1 MTMRI
6 WPGRPYPLGA
16 TWDGTGVNFA
26 LFSENATGVELC
38 LFQKPDDTGEAA
50 KITLTER
57 TDQVWHCYLPDAR
70 PGQYYGYRVHG
81 PYAPTNGH
89 RFNPA
94 KLLID
99 PYAKAITGAI
109 KWSNDLFAYKVGSP
123 QEDLDPDPDNSAGGV
138 PKSVVID
145 NAFTWENDAP
155 LHIPYNRTIIYECH
169 VKGMTQRHPD
179 VPPGLRGTYLGLCS
193 DPMLEYFQSLGVT
206 ALELLPAHQFVVDRH
221 LAERGLTNY
230 WGYNSIGFF
239 APDVRYATRGLG
251 NQVYEFKTM
260 VKTLHQAGL
269 EVILDVVYNHTGEG
283 NHLGPTLSLRGIDN
297 TTYYRLEPKN
307 KRFYTDFSGTGN
319 SLNMQHPRT
328 IQLVMDSLRYW
339 VDEMHVDG
347 FRFDLAPV
355 LARELYE
362 VDKLSAFF
370 DIIQQDPTLSRVKLI
385 AEPWD
390 VGPGGYQ
397 VGNFPVRWTEWNGKY
412 RDSVRKFWRGEPG
425 QVAEMASRLA
435 GSADI
440 FKGSDRGVYASINFI
455 TAHDGYTLRDLVSF
469 EQKHNEANGENNQD
483 GHNDNISRNWGV
495 EGETNDA
502 AVLAM
507 RQRVMRSFLATLAF
521 SQGVPML
528 AHGDEL
534 ARTQQGNNNAYAQ
547 DNEITWVDW
556 ALDDGRRQLVEFTRK
571 LIALRQAH
579 PVLRRRHF
587 FKGAIIEG
595 SSQKDVT
602 WIRPDGT
609 EMRDAD
615 WQNAG
620 MHTLG
625 MLIDGAAT
633 DEVDE
638 RGHAVHGDTLLLL
651 LNGGEKDVTFSLPS
665 LGPNK
670 IWVIMVDTAK
680 DDMPVV
686 RETTVTVQ
694 AHALMLLR
702 FGADRRI
709 VTSENA
715 RREPLSPVDRH
726 TP

>member
-1 MTMRI
+1 MTLRV

-16 TWDGTGVNFA
+16 SWDGTGVNFA
-26 LFSENATGVELC
+26 IFSEHATGVELC
-38 LFQKPDDTGEAA
+38 LFRDAADAAEAA
-50 KITLTER
+50 KIWLTER

-81 PYAPTNGH
+81 PYAPMQGF

-109 KWSNDLFAYKVGSP
+109 KWSNDLFAYRVGAGT
-123 QEDLDPDPDNSAGGV
+123 EDLEPDPDNSAGGV

-145 NAFTWENDAP
+145 SAFTWEDDHP

-169 VKGMTQRHPD
+169 VKGMTERHPD
-179 VPPGLRGTYLGLCS
+179 VPPELRGSYLGLCS
-193 DPMLEYFQSLGVT
+193 DAMLEYFQGLGVT
-206 ALELLPAHQFVVDRH
+206 ALELLPVHQFVVDRH

-230 WGYNSIGFF
+230 WGYNSIGYF

-260 VKTLHQAGL
+260 VKTLHAAGL

-297 TTYYRLEPKN
+297 TTYYRLEPDN
-307 KRFYTDFSGTGN
+307 PRFYTDFTGTGN

-328 IQLVMDSLRYW
+328 IQLIMDSLRYW
-339 VDEMHVDG
+339 VTDMHVDG

-370 DIIQQDPTLSRVKLI
+370 DIMQQDPTLAKVKLI

-412 RDSVRKFWRGEPG
+412 RDTVRKFWRGDAG
-425 QVAEMASRLA
+425 QVAEMASRVA
-435 GSADI
+435 GSSDI
-440 FKGSDRGVYASINFI
+440 FSGSDRGVYASINFI
-455 TAHDGYTLRDLVSF
+455 TAHDGYTLRDLVSY
-469 EQKHNEANGENNQD
+469 EQKHNEANGENNED

-495 EGETNDA
+495 EGDTDDS
-502 AVLAM
+502 AVIDM
-507 RQRVMRSFLATLAF
+507 RYRLMRTFLATLVF

-534 ARTQQGNNNAYAQ
+534 GRTQRGNNNAYAQ
-547 DNEITWVDW
+547 DNELTWVDW
-556 ALDDGRRQLVEFTRK
+556 ELDDREKELVAFTRK
-571 LIALRQAH
+571 LIAIRQAH
-579 PVLRRRHF
+579 PTLRRRHF
-587 FKGAIIEG
+587 FRGQAVEG
-595 SSQKDVT
+595 SNHKDVT
-602 WIRPDGT
+602 WLHPAGHEMAAEEWGRP
-609 EMRDAD
+609 EAH
-615 WQNAG
+615 A
-620 MHTLG
+620 LG

-638 RGHAVHGDTLLLL
+638 RGHAVRGDTLLLVF
-651 LNGGEKDVTFSLPS
+651 NGGEQNVSFALPT
-665 LGPNK
+665 LDGGK
-670 IWVIMVDTAK
+670 IWVIMIDTARREL
-680 DDMPVV
+680 PVV
-686 RETTVTVQ
+686 RGSAVDVE
-694 AHALMLLR
+694 AHSLMLLR
-702 FGADRRI
+702 FGDDRRI
-709 VTSENA
+709 VTGDDP
-715 RREPLSPVDRH
+715 RRDPLSSMDRH
-726 TP
+726 AP

>member
-1 MTMRI
+1 MTMRV

-16 TWDGTGVNFA
+16 SWDGAGVNFA
-26 LFSENATGVELC
+26 LFSEHATGVELC
-38 LFQKPDDTGEAA
+38 LFRNPDDADEAA
-50 KITLTER
+50 RITLTER

-70 PGQYYGYRVHG
+70 PGQFYGYRVHG
-81 PYAPTNGH
+81 PYAPADGH
-89 RFNPA
+89 RFNAA

-109 KWSNDLFAYKVGSP
+109 KWSNDLFAYTVGSGT
-123 QEDLDPDPDNSAGGV
+123 EDLDPDPDNSAGGV

-145 NAFTWENDAP
+145 NAFTWDDDRP
-155 LHIPYNRTIIYECH
+155 LHIPYNRTVIYECH

-179 VPPGLRGTYLGLCS
+179 VPPELRGTYLGLCS
-193 DPMLEYFQSLGVT
+193 DAMIEYFQSIGVT
-206 ALELLPAHQFVVDRH
+206 ALELLPVHQFVVDRH
-221 LAERGLTNY
+221 LAELGLTNY

-260 VKTLHQAGL
+260 VKTLHAAGL

-297 TTYYRLEPKN
+297 STYYRLEPAN
-307 KRFYTDFSGTGN
+307 RRFYTDFSGTGN

-339 VDEMHVDG
+339 VEEMHVDG

-355 LARELYE
+355 LARETYD

-370 DIIQQDPTLSRVKLI
+370 DIMQQDPTLSRVKLI

-440 FKGSDRGVYASINFI
+440 FKSSDRGVYASINFI
-455 TAHDGYTLRDLVSF
+455 TAHDGYTLRDLVSY
-469 EQKHNEANGENNQD
+469 EQKHNEANGENNRD
-483 GHNDNISRNWGV
+483 GHNDNLSRNWGV
-495 EGETNDA
+495 EGETDDP
-502 AVLAM
+502 AVEAM
-507 RQRVMRSFLATLAF
+507 RQRLMRSFLATLAF

-534 ARTQQGNNNAYAQ
+534 ARSQRGNNNVYAQ

-556 ALDDGRRQLVEFTRK
+556 ELDASQLALIEFTRK
-571 LIALRQAH
+571 LIAIRQAH

-587 FKGAIIEG
+587 FKGAVIDG
-595 SSQKDVT
+595 STQKDVT
-602 WIRPDGT
+602 WVKPDGA
-609 EMRDAD
+609 ELQDEDWRDAS
-615 WQNAG
+615 A
-620 MHTLG
+620 HAFG

-638 RGHAVHGDTLLLL
+638 RGYAVHADTLLLI
-651 LNGGEKDVTFSLPS
+651 LNGGEQNVTFSLPAMQDE
-665 LGPNK
+665 K
-670 IWVIMVDTAK
+670 IWVIMVDTAR

-686 RETTVTVQ
+686 RETTVQVQ
-694 AHALMLLR
+694 AHSLMLLR

-709 VTSENA
+709 VTSQDA
-715 RREPLSPVDRH
+715 RREPLTAVDRH

>member
-1 MTMRI
+1 MTMRV

-26 LFSENATGVELC
+26 IFSEHATGVELC
-38 LFQKPDDTGEAA
+38 LFRDPEDAVAAA
-50 KITLTER
+50 KIWLTER

-81 PYAPTNGH
+81 PYAPEQGF

-109 KWSNDLFAYKVGSP
+109 KWGDHLFAYRVGGDR
-123 QEDLDPDPDNSAGGV
+123 EDLEPDPDNSAGGV

-145 NAFTWENDAP
+145 SAFTWEDDHP

-169 VKGMTQRHPD
+169 VKGMTQQHPD
-179 VPPGLRGTYLGLCS
+179 VPPELRGTYLGLCS
-193 DPMLEYFQSLGVT
+193 DAMVEYFQALGIT
-206 ALELLPAHQFVVDRH
+206 ALELLPVHQFVVDRH

-239 APDVRYATRGLG
+239 APDVRYATRGFG

-260 VKTLHQAGL
+260 VKTLHAAGL

-297 TTYYRLEPKN
+297 TTYYRLEPN
-307 KRFYTDFSGTGN
+307 DPRFYTDFTGTGN

-328 IQLVMDSLRYW
+328 IQLIMDSLRYW
-339 VDEMHVDG
+339 VTEMHVDG

-370 DIIQQDPTLSRVKLI
+370 DIMQQDPTLAKVKLI

-412 RDSVRKFWRGEPG
+412 RDTVRRFWRGEPG
-425 QVAEMASRLA
+425 QVSEIASRIA
-435 GSADI
+435 GSSDI
-440 FKGSDRGVYASINFI
+440 FSGSARGVYASINFI
-455 TAHDGYTLRDLVSF
+455 TAHDGYTLRDLVSY

-483 GHNDNISRNWGV
+483 GNNDNLSRNWGV
-495 EGETNDA
+495 EGETDDP
-502 AVLAM
+502 AVIEM
-507 RQRVMRSFLATLAF
+507 RYRVMRTFLATLAF

-534 ARTQQGNNNAYAQ
+534 GRTQQGNNNAYAQ
-547 DNEITWVDW
+547 DNELTWVDW
-556 ALDDGRRQLVEFTRK
+556 ELDAREKELAAFTRK
-571 LIALRQAH
+571 LLAIRQAH
-579 PVLRRRHF
+579 PTLRRRHF
-587 FKGAIIEG
+587 FRGRAVEG
-595 SSQKDVT
+595 SDHKDVT
-602 WIRPDGT
+602 WLHPTGRELTAEERGNA
-609 EMRDAD
+609 DA
-615 WQNAG
+615 
-620 MHTLG
+620 HTLG

-638 RGHAVHGDTLLLL
+638 RGHAVRGDTLLLV
-651 LNGGEKDVTFSLPS
+651 LNGGEQNVEFNLPS
-665 LGPNK
+665 LDGGK
-670 IWVIMVDTAK
+670 IWVVMVDTARREL
-680 DDMPVV
+680 PVV
-686 RETTVTVQ
+686 RGSAVDLQ
-694 AHALMLLR
+694 AHSLMLLR
-702 FGADRRI
+702 FGDDRRI
-709 VTSENA
+709 VASDDA
-715 RREPLSPVDRH
+715 HREPLTPMERH

>member
-1 MTMRI
+1 MNHMRV

-26 LFSENATGVELC
+26 LFSEHATGVELC
-38 LFQKPDDTGEAA
+38 LFREPDDAEEAA
-50 KITLTER
+50 KIQLTER

-81 PYAPTNGH
+81 PYAPDQGH
-89 RFNPA
+89 RFNPT

-109 KWSNDLFAYKVGSP
+109 RWSNDLFAYKVGSGK
-123 QEDLDPDPDNSAGGV
+123 EDLDPDPDNSAGGV

-145 NAFTWENDAP
+145 NAFTWEDDAP
-155 LHIPYNRTIIYECH
+155 LNVPYNRTIIYECH

-179 VPPGLRGTYLGLCS
+179 VPPELRGTYLGLCS
-193 DPMLEYFQSLGVT
+193 DSMIEYFQSLGVT
-206 ALELLPAHQFVVDRH
+206 ALELLPVHQFVVDRH

-307 KRFYTDFSGTGN
+307 RRFYTDFTGTGN

-339 VDEMHVDG
+339 VDQMHVDG

-355 LARELYE
+355 LARELYD

-370 DIIQQDPTLSRVKLI
+370 DIMQQDPTLSRVKLI

-435 GSADI
+435 GSSDI
-440 FKGSDRGVYASINFI
+440 FSGSDRGVYASINFV
-455 TAHDGYTLRDLVSF
+455 TAHDGYTLRDLVSY

-495 EGETNDA
+495 EGDTDDE
-502 AVLAM
+502 AVIAM
-507 RQRVMRSFLATLAF
+507 RYRLMRTFLATLTF

-534 ARTQQGNNNAYAQ
+534 ARTQKGNNNAYAQ
-547 DNEITWVDW
+547 DNELTWIDW
-556 ALDDGRRQLVEFTRK
+556 ELDDRQKELVEFTRR
-571 LIALRQAH
+571 LIAIRQAH

-587 FKGAIIEG
+587 FRGAKVPG
-595 SSQKDVT
+595 SEHKDVT
-602 WIRPDGT
+602 WLNAEGK
-609 EMRDAD
+609 EMADAD
-615 WQNAG
+615 WRQPESHA
-620 MHTLG
+620 LG

-638 RGHAVHGDTLLLL
+638 RGHAVSGDTLLII
-651 LNGGEKDVTFSLPS
+651 LNGGEQKVTFKLPA
-665 LGPNK
+665 LAGK
-670 IWVIMVDTAK
+670 KMWVIMVDTARNE
-680 DDMPVV
+680 MPVLKKQSV
-686 RETTVTVQ
+686 EVE
-694 AHALMLLR
+694 AHSLVLLR
-702 FGADRRI
+702 FGSDRRI
-709 VTSENA
+709 SADEP
-715 RREPLSPVDRH
+715 RREPLSPVEQH
-726 TP
+726 TL